1 MDFKE
6 AGGRSS
12 AVVTNGLGFNRAGG
26 TGQKRRLGAGG
37 DKKTRQTV

>member
-12 AVVTNGLGFNRAGG
+12 AVVTNGLGYNRAGYG
-26 TGQKRRLGAGG
+26 V
-37 DKKTRQTV
+37 KTAVRCRG